1 MKDRTPGLHD
11 YDAGRAFRKYARLPT
26 AAADMLYLVAL
37 AWMYVVLMVAVAEAV
52 SPQGTLLGA
61 LFTVLGWGVVPLS
74 VVLYILATPARRRAR
89 QAREAADSTADPD
102 GSGHPTGDMVAPERK
117 EP

>member
-1 MKDRTPGLHD
+1 
-11 YDAGRAFRKYARLPT
+11 
-26 AAADMLYLVAL
+26 MLYLVAL

-52 SPQGTLLGA
+52 SPQGSVLGA
-61 LFTVLGWGVVPLS
+61 FFTLLGWGVIPLA

-89 QAREAADSTADPD
+89 KAAESAAADPD
-102 GSGHPTGDMVAPERK
+102 GGRHATGDAVTSERK